1 MKRLFIYFFIFCS
14 LSSLTACGAYTKI
27 SSSTNPS
34 YQGKQ
39 YKSLLVEARDR
50 GENEIIAL
58 EWTFRR
64 KMDNPNLL
72 VFSSSDLFDRHKDYT
87 HEEKVKILKDRKI
100 EAILLVNMDNAYTK
114 STYHPPTVSTTQVK
128 NKKTGLVEVKT
139 TTTDGYTSS
148 TSYQKHTLTL
158 LDGSD
163 LKPVWTS
170 SASTSGD
177 DSSSDMQ
184 DFYNALANA
193 AIKSLRKDG
202 LVFIPEK

>member
-1 MKRLFIYFFIFCS
+1 MNRLLKWTVFIITFCG
-14 LSSLTACGAYTKI
+14 LTGCGAYTKI
-27 SSSTNPS
+27 SSSTNPT

-39 YKSLLVEARDR
+39 YKSLLVEARDHD
-50 GENEIIAL
+50 GNQILGL

-64 KMDNPNLL
+64 KMDTPSLL
-72 VFSSSDLFDRHKDYT
+72 VFSSSDLFDRQKNYT
-87 HEEKVKILKDRKI
+87 HEEKVKMLKERKI
-100 EAILLVNMDNAYTK
+100 EAVLLINLDRAYTK
-114 STYHPPTVSTTQVK
+114 STYHPPTVSTSQVK

-148 TSYQKHTLTL
+148 TSYQKHTLIL
-158 LDGSD
+158 LDGQD